1 MAGKINCYVTILPSC
16 EQMHYL
22 LQAIV
27 KDNRLYVAYLQFNN
41 ITSKLTNYTLCNM
54 AYTQYDDRNDLKLCK
69 TISMSQR
76 FKVGVNKEKL
86 RESGRV
92 KENKK
97 FLHEQE
103 RTFLI

>member
-1 MAGKINCYVTILPSC
+1 
-16 EQMHYL
+16 
-22 LQAIV
+22 
-27 KDNRLYVAYLQFNN
+27 
-41 ITSKLTNYTLCNM
+41 
-54 AYTQYDDRNDLKLCK
+54 
-69 TISMSQR
+69 MSQR